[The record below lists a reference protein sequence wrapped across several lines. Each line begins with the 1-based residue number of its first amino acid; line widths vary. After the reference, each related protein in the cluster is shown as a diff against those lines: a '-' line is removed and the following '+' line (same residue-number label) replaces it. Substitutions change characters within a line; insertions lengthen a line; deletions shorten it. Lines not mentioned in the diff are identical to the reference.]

1 MFLIFS
7 YFQGLLLGLSLIIAI
22 GAQNLFV
29 FNQGL
34 IGKHIFLVCLFCSIS
49 DTFLILIGYLGIY
62 LIINDSIFLQNLIIF
77 LGFIWL
83 LIYGI
88 LKIKDGLLIDK
99 NHFNIHFTKISNRS
113 LTKTLV
119 AIAGITW
126 FNPHVY
132 LDTVFLIGSISNSIE
147 QQKQIPFLIGC
158 MSSSFLFF
166 FFIGYLGFKIGPL
179 IKTPIIWR
187 KINILFG
194 IIMIILAFYII
205 FKYFIN

>member
-49 DTFLILIGYLGIY
+49 DTLLILIGYLGIY
-62 LIINDSIFLQNLIIF
+62 LIINDNIYLQNLIIF
-77 LGFIWL
+77 LGFMWL
-83 LIYGI
+83 LIYGL
-88 LKIKDGLLIDK
+88 LKIRDGLLIDK
-99 NHFNIHFTKISNRS
+99 NNFNIHFTKISNRS
-113 LTKTLV
+113 LTNTLFT
-119 AIAGITW
+119 IAGLTW

-147 QQKQIPFLIGC
+147 QQKQFPFLIGT

-179 IKTPIIWR
+179 IKTPIMWR
-187 KINILFG
+187 KINIAFG

-205 FKYFIN
+205 FKYFID

>member
-99 NHFNIHFTKISNRS
+99 NHFNIQFTEISNRS

-205 FKYFIN
+205 FKYFID

>member
-99 NHFNIHFTKISNRS
+99 NHFNIQFTEISNRS

-132 LDTVFLIGSISNSIE
+132 LDTVFLIGSISNSVE

-205 FKYFIN
+205 FKYFID

>member
-99 NHFNIHFTKISNRS
+99 NHFNIQFTEISNRS

-132 LDTVFLIGSISNSIE
+132 LDTVFLIGSISNSVE